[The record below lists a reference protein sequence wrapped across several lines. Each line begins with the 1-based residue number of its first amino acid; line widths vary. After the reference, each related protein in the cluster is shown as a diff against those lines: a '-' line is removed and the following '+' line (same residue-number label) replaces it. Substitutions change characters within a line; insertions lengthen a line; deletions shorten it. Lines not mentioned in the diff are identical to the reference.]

1 MFDVLAQSALFIGI
15 KENELTE
22 IFKSHNYQVLQFSK
36 DQMIVQSFEICD
48 RLLIV
53 IEGSVKGEM
62 IDLSGKT
69 IKIEERLPGQ
79 PLAPSFLFGK
89 INRFP
94 VNVIALNQVKILSI
108 SKQEFILIMQENDI
122 VLNNFLDV
130 VSSRSQFLASKIRFL
145 SFKTI
150 RGKLA
155 HYIIQLSNN
164 NMLRVVNLPNAQQE
178 MAELFGVTRPSLS
191 RAIAELEDEGC
202 IKAERRDITIIDFE
216 KLKKYVE

>member
-1 MFDVLAQSALFIGI
+1 
-15 KENELTE
+15 
-22 IFKSHNYQVLQFSK
+22 
-36 DQMIVQSFEICD
+36 
-48 RLLIV
+48 
-53 IEGSVKGEM
+53 
-62 IDLSGKT
+62 
-69 IKIEERLPGQ
+69 
-79 PLAPSFLFGK
+79 
-89 INRFP
+89 
-94 VNVIALNQVKILSI
+94 
-108 SKQEFILIMQENDI
+108 MQENDI

-202 IKAERRDITIIDFE
+202 IKAERRDITILDYE
-216 KLKKYVE
+216 KLKKHVE